1 MELLVQVHL
10 QLVELSLQYR
20 RRRHI
25 SLNLRHVVR
34 RDYELPLRSIGIR
47 VVVGEVE
54 VREPNHENALVLIQ
68 DNRSAPRVVH
78 GVTPDGRAVEG
89 RVVGRDV
96 DRDIALLHAPEA
108 HVPAVKCG
116 DPYALRPGSLVFAV
130 GHPLGVKDAV
140 SVGVFQAVGAIPLG
154 FGMAERRPRRGRS
167 PFIPWVQA
175 DVRLAPGNSGGP
187 IADVEG
193 NVIGVAAMIVSGL
206 ALAVPAP
213 DLERLLSSS

>member
-1 MELLVQVHL
+1 VPSGLFLGDAAT
-10 QLVELSLQYR
+10 R
-20 RRRHI
+20 
-25 SLNLRHVVR
+25 LRTSVVAIVDDSHDSRGRGASRGGHGAGFAWRGGDLFVTTAHVVSSR
-34 RDYELPLRSIGIR
+34 KAT
-47 VVVGEVE
+47 V
-54 VREPNHENALVLIQ
+54 
-68 DNRSAPRVVH
+68 
-78 GVTPDGRAVEG
+78 VTPDGRAVEG
-89 RVVGRDV
+89 TVVGRDV

-108 HVPAVKCG
+108 RVPAVTCS

-140 SVGVFQAVGAIPLG
+140 SVGVFQAVRAVPRGY
-154 FGMAERRPRRGRS
+154 GMAEQRPRRGRS

-213 DLERLLSSS
+213 DLEGLLSKW

>member
-1 MELLVQVHL
+1 MPTGLFLDDAAARLRASVVAIIDEAHGP
-10 QLVELSLQYR
+10 SRGR
-20 RRRHI
+20 RASRGGHGAGFAWGEGDLFVT
-25 SLNLRHVVR
+25 SAHVVSSR
-34 RDYELPLRSIGIR
+34 KA
-47 VVVGEVE
+47 VV
-54 VREPNHENALVLIQ
+54 L
-68 DNRSAPRVVH
+68 
-78 GVTPDGRAVEG
+78 TPDGRAVEG
-89 RVVGRDV
+89 TVVGRDV

-108 HVPAVKCG
+108 RVPAVTCG
-116 DPYALRPGSLVFAV
+116 DPYALRPGALVFAV

-213 DLERLLSSS
+213 DLERLLSSA

>member
-1 MELLVQVHL
+1 MPSGLFLDDAAARLCSSVVAIVDGGHGAGFAWRDDL
-10 QLVELSLQYR
+10 FVTSA
-20 RRRHI
+20 
-25 SLNLRHVVR
+25 HVV
-34 RDYELPLRSIGIR
+34 SAGKA
-47 VVVGEVE
+47 VV
-54 VREPNHENALVLIQ
+54 
-68 DNRSAPRVVH
+68 
-78 GVTPDGRAVEG
+78 VTPDGRAVEG
-89 RVVGRDV
+89 TVVGRDV

-108 HVPAVKCG
+108 RVPAVTCG
-116 DPYALRPGSLVFAV
+116 DPYALRPGALVFAV
-130 GHPLGVKDAV
+130 GHPLGVRDAV

>member
-1 MELLVQVHL
+1 MPSGLFLDEAAA
-10 QLVELSLQYR
+10 R
-20 RRRHI
+20 
-25 SLNLRHVVR
+25 LRASVVAIVDGGHGAGFAWRDDLFVTSAHVVSAR
-34 RDYELPLRSIGIR
+34 KA
-47 VVVGEVE
+47 VV
-54 VREPNHENALVLIQ
+54 L
-68 DNRSAPRVVH
+68 
-78 GVTPDGRAVEG
+78 TPDGRAVEG
-89 RVVGRDV
+89 TVVGRDV
-96 DRDIALLHAPEA
+96 DRDIALVHAPEA
-108 HVPAVKCG
+108 RVPAVTCG
-116 DPYALRPGSLVFAV
+116 DPYALRPGALVFAV

-206 ALAVPAP
+206 ALAVPSP
-213 DLERLLSSS
+213 DLEGLLSKS

>member
-1 MELLVQVHL
+1 MPSDLFLGDAAARLRASVVAIVDEAHG
-10 QLVELSLQYR
+10 SGRGR
-20 RRRHI
+20 RASRGGHGAGFAWRGGDLFVT
-25 SLNLRHVVR
+25 SAHVV
-34 RDYELPLRSIGIR
+34 STQKA
-47 VVVGEVE
+47 VV
-54 VREPNHENALVLIQ
+54 
-68 DNRSAPRVVH
+68 
-78 GVTPDGRAVEG
+78 VTPDGRAVEG

-108 HVPAVKCG
+108 RVPAVTCG

-130 GHPLGVKDAV
+130 GHPLGVRDAV

-213 DLERLLSSS
+213 DLEGLLSKS

>member
-1 MELLVQVHL
+1 MPSELFLGDAAA
-10 QLVELSLQYR
+10 R
-20 RRRHI
+20 
-25 SLNLRHVVR
+25 LRASVVAIVDGGHGAGFAWRDDLFVTSAHVVSSR
-34 RDYELPLRSIGIR
+34 KA
-47 VVVGEVE
+47 VV
-54 VREPNHENALVLIQ
+54 L
-68 DNRSAPRVVH
+68 
-78 GVTPDGRAVEG
+78 TPDGRAVEG
-89 RVVGRDV
+89 TVVGRDV

-108 HVPAVKCG
+108 RVPPVTCG
-116 DPYALRPGSLVFAV
+116 DPYALRPGALVFAV

-154 FGMAERRPRRGRS
+154 FGMAERRPRRGRN

-213 DLERLLSSS
+213 DLEGLLSKS

>member
-1 MELLVQVHL
+1 
-10 QLVELSLQYR
+10 
-20 RRRHI
+20 
-25 SLNLRHVVR
+25 
-34 RDYELPLRSIGIR
+34 
-47 VVVGEVE
+47 
-54 VREPNHENALVLIQ
+54 
-68 DNRSAPRVVH
+68 
-78 GVTPDGRAVEG
+78 
-89 RVVGRDV
+89 VVGRDV
-96 DRDIALLHAPEA
+96 DRDVALLHAPDA
-108 HVPAVKCG
+108 RVPVVTSG
-116 DPYALRPGSLVFAV
+116 DPYALRPGALVFAV

-140 SVGVFQAVGAIPLG
+140 SVGVLQAVGAVPLG

-213 DLERLLSSS
+213 DLERLLSKA

>member
-1 MELLVQVHL
+1 VPSGLFLGDAAARLRASVVAIVDDGHG
-10 QLVELSLQYR
+10 SRGGR
-20 RRRHI
+20 RASRGGHGAGFAWGRGGGGGGDLFVT
-25 SLNLRHVVR
+25 SAHVVSSR
-34 RDYELPLRSIGIR
+34 KA
-47 VVVGEVE
+47 VV
-54 VREPNHENALVLIQ
+54 
-68 DNRSAPRVVH
+68 
-78 GVTPDGRAVEG
+78 VTPDGRAVEAT
-89 RVVGRDV
+89 VVARDV

-108 HVPAVKCG
+108 RVPAVTCG
-116 DPYALRPGSLVFAV
+116 DPYALRPGAFVFAV

-140 SVGVFQAVGAIPLG
+140 SVGVFQAVRAVPRGY
-154 FGMAERRPRRGRS
+154 GMAEQRPRRGRS

-213 DLERLLSSS
+213 DLERLLSKA